1 MPERREFWLQPRR
14 QAWLADT
21 LFRGWA
27 WASRLGTLGA
37 GTRYAQRFQAVGAG
51 SAFSFPPGPAL
62 GERWIRI
69 GDGSLIGPGVAL
81 SAGMWVDEPLDP
93 PAGWVV
99 RIGDRCNIGR
109 GSAIVGR
116 VGIDIG
122 DDVTTGPNVYVT
134 DHNHR
139 YANPDIPIARQWVD
153 AEPVRIGA
161 GCWLGAGAVVLP
173 GTTLGRNV
181 VVAAGS
187 VVRGEVPDHAV
198 VAGVPARI
206 VRRRTDAGEWD
217 PPIEETPGGGSAPE
231 GWL

>member
-1 MPERREFWLQPRR
+1 MPEFWLHPRR
-14 QAWLADT
+14 QAWLADG
-21 LFRGWA
+21 LFRGWR

-37 GTRYAQRFQAVGAG
+37 GTRYARRFQAVGAG
-51 SAFSFPPGPAL
+51 SAFAFPPGPSL

-69 GDGSLIGPGVAL
+69 GEGSLIGPGVAL
-81 SAGMWVDEPLDP
+81 SAGMWPDEPLDP
-93 PAGWVV
+93 PSGWVV

-109 GSAIVGR
+109 GSAVVGR
-116 VGIDIG
+116 TGIEIG

-139 YANPDIPIARQWVD
+139 YVDPNLPVARQWVD
-153 AEPVRIGA
+153 EAPVRIGG

-173 GTTLGRNV
+173 GTALGRNV

-206 VRRRTDAGEWD
+206 VRRRNDDGTWD
-217 PPIEETPGGGSAPE
+217 PPLGPSSGTARPPD
-231 GWL
+231 GWF